1 MREVDRH
8 DDSNCE
14 VESFVYLS
22 FIERSAC
29 LHVSWCFKKKRKK
42 KLRDECVFA
51 WTNTLKLWFFMQ
63 RFIQCSFQCEYLS
76 SIFLSF
82 FFFKHSRKRW
92 SNFYKIY
99 RRYKRKHIRIIKL
112 KSPYN
117 FHIHLARLFFPPR
130 ETREIFFFLSFFLST
145 NLRSSLPLTVDSFYS
160 ENVHL
165 YTR

>member
-1 MREVDRH
+1 
-8 DDSNCE
+8 
-14 VESFVYLS
+14 
-22 FIERSAC
+22 
-29 LHVSWCFKKKRKK
+29 
-42 KLRDECVFA
+42 
-51 WTNTLKLWFFMQ
+51 MQ
-63 RFIQCSFQCEYLS
+63 RFIQCSFQYKQREYLS

-165 YTR
+165 YTLEDHQQYHHNIPPLSRKKQLRSFEYRWSISFLFLRSIFLRNPQKKK